1 MVFYKHFGFFD
12 DVIILIFIIVPVT
25 FLGLFF
31 CLSSASFGIF
41 SDNQGNGTVSKVL
54 AIIM

>member
-12 DVIILIFIIVPVT
+12 GVIILIFIIVPVT

-31 CLSSASFGIF
+31 VFQVHLLEYF
-41 SDNQGNGTVSKVL
+41 L
-54 AIIM
+54 IIREMEPFPKC